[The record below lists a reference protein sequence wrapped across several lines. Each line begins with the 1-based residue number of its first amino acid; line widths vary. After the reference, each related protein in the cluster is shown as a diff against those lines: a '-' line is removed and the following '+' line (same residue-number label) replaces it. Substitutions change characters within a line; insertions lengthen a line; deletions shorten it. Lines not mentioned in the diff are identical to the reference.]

1 MSAKINK
8 SLQLEQS
15 LYEELET
22 RLGINFQDKTLLY
35 SALTHPSYANEHPE
49 DPIEDNERLEF
60 LGDSVLGMIIARSL
74 YRRFPDVT
82 EGRLTEWRSHLVCGP
97 TLSKIATQIEL
108 GKSLRLGRGEE
119 GTGGRIR
126 EGNLERAYEALI
138 GALYLDQGLEGADML
153 IEKTLIPEFELLV
166 QGETLLNPKGE
177 LQELVIEKMNT
188 RPEYVLSKKSGPDK
202 NNRHEYIVEVFVSGE
217 LLGSGIGS
225 TKQQAEKHAAL
236 RALEIL
242 RSRFNEKDSK

>member
-1 MSAKINK
+1 VSAEINK

-15 LYEELET
+15 LYEDLEA
-22 RLGINFQDKTLLY
+22 RLGINFQDKTLLH

-49 DPIEDNERLEF
+49 DPTEDNERLEF

-97 TLSKIATQIEL
+97 TLSKIATQIKL
-108 GKSLRLGRGEE
+108 GESLRLGRGEE

-166 QGETLLNPKGE
+166 QGETLLNSKGK
-177 LQELVIEKMNT
+177 LQELVMEKINI

-202 NNRHEYIVEVFVSGE
+202 NNRHEYVVEVFVSGE

-225 TKQQAEKHAAL
+225 TKQQAEKHAAS
-236 RALEIL
+236 RGLEIL
-242 RSRFNEKDSK
+242 RSRFNEKDFK